1 MRQHACVLNVNKL
14 SITFPFLIY
23 IAREEKTI
31 MVSGNGIDS
40 ADCGHSIPCRTVGF
54 VLTHRAANNDV
65 IVIETNEF
73 FTINRSFHVM
83 RNITMIGTNGRPII
97 AGDNSME
104 PTYLFQASKLLKEK
118 LITLRIKNII
128 FRRIGILRL
137 TNLVSDDI
145 ISFENCYFEN
155 AVTDKGIISIENS
168 YSNVHAGLVHF
179 RRCHFMYNVAL
190 QSSAVIT
197 IVKSQSVF
205 YKCQFRN
212 NLLTNRG
219 LIYFTDAFSV
229 FENNYFKKNAPVRKN
244 DVHIATGAFK
254 LLLSEYKTTKYRYM
268 TNSAGGVIFAT
279 TNSTITVSNCSF
291 IANAAIRFG
300 GAIRMFGKKLVI
312 KSSLFEH
319 NAVMVSASFKAVGG
333 AISAHSNS
341 IVEIFRCLFKR
352 NRATYAGGAIN
363 FEGSK
368 IFIRSSLFEHNKV
381 MSNYIAM
388 TYGGAISSYFNS
400 EVAIFNCLF
409 NQNEAAYGGAFQTQG
424 KIVTVKS
431 SIFDHNAASKGG
443 ALYIRAFSF
452 AEILNCSFQ
461 ENEAMY
467 LGGAIYAFKANKATH
482 FESAAYMRVEKL
494 TITFSS
500 FIHNAV
506 LGKYSAGAFGGAIFT
521 KSCTVEILNCS
532 FERNEAVMDNSSK
545 AKGGAICACASSVF
559 EISHC
564 LFQKNEATCSGGA
577 IHFQGIKM
585 VVRSSLF
592 EGNKVINKYIAD
604 TFGGAMCL
612 DSDAV
617 VAIFNCLFNQNE
629 AAYGSAFHT
638 QGKIFTIKST
648 KFDHNAASK
657 GGALYIPAFSFGEIL
672 NCSFQEN
679 EAMYLGGAI
688 YAFKENKA
696 THFGGTEYMRGAKLI
711 ITFSSFKH
719 NAVLGKSSA
728 GAFGGAIFIQGCTVK
743 ILNCSFERNEAVIN
757 NSSAGASGGAI
768 CASTS
773 SVFEIS
779 NCLFQKNEAARSGG
793 AIHFQ
798 GIKMVVRS
806 SLFDGNKVMSKYFVK
821 RCGGAIFS
829 YFNTV
834 VAIFNCFFNQ
844 NEAAYGGAFHTQG
857 KIFTIKSSIF
867 DYNTAVNDYTAKP
880 EGGAIYAISFS
891 FAEILNCSFSRNKAA
906 RHGGA
911 ICANGR
917 KLIINS
923 SSFEQNTAVGEY
935 IGKTEAGAVYVNI
948 HSIVEILNCLFIKNK
963 ATYLGGS
970 MLTRGKKVVIKSSVF
985 EYNSAVNKY
994 PGDASGGAISAF
1006 DNSDVEI
1013 LNCSFKG
1020 NKATDSGGA
1029 VHIQGKKLV
1038 IKSSLFHN
1046 NTACGNYAAC
1056 DEHKGF
1062 GGAISMNKKVHRLKI
1077 SSFNNSNARSD
1088 TSENLMNSSAT
1099 CDIFNCSFQKNTAK
1113 QSGGAI
1119 VSTDIALTVKASA
1132 FKNNNVGESG
1142 GAISSVFAYS
1152 ASGASILGCSFSSNK
1167 ATISGG
1173 AVAFLGKKL
1182 LVKTSK
1188 FQGNTVLGKKGEGGA
1203 LYVNAFVNHRGHGK
1217 VDIFHSV
1224 FDENQANLR
1233 GGAIMAAL
1241 FQLTVRN
1248 SSFQSSFC
1256 PHSESYSGG
1265 DLLYSKSNVI
1275 LENVTFLDA
1284 DHYNSRNS
1292 LIFHENFLTFKKN
1305 DMIKRFDFIFFVKA
1319 SVHIKCLTGK
1329 NMAVSSSTE
1338 KLPGLFAFISVSCS
1352 FCPVNFYSLYSSH
1365 LEILSQNNSI
1375 RKTNAKCYH
1384 CPLGGICEKGNIR
1397 ASDNFWGYIFQK
1409 EVRFVSCPFGYCCLK
1424 DECLHYSS
1432 CHTSRSGILC
1442 SQCKKG
1448 FTENLLTPN
1457 CLLPEKCRHPWDS
1470 LIVIIIGILYV
1481 SVLMFISEITKIL
1494 KACLV
1499 PRFILS
1505 YFKYINKA
1513 PFHISGTC
1521 HHMKEVMK
1529 ETFSFKFDQGRQIQY
1544 LTNEVLV
1551 EEVDDKEPCENMLN
1565 DAEHVCDKEMLRVV
1579 ALQNRKS
1586 EEDIFPG
1593 LLKVTIFFYQT
1604 NLLFKVYTGSKSDS
1618 ILHLLQEGISTLFN
1632 LRTDG
1637 TFTQALSWCPFDN
1650 LQPVSKI
1657 LLKCSFIM
1665 YLHLVIMLAFLIC
1678 KIGKLLNITG
1688 LELDNSRLFCC
1699 TLRLIFISYAGITT
1713 ACFSLLSC
1721 VELDHHGKV
1730 LFIDGS
1736 IQCYKWW
1743 QLMIVGMACCWI
1755 VPFPVTVYAS
1765 SQLLHRN
1772 MLSAKQFLLCSFFPL
1787 PVICYWLFT
1796 CLKDSRRELSHREVL
1811 SQEAQDVLQIMEGP
1825 FRKLKKKYPMSW
1837 ESVLIGRRLVL
1848 IFIRTFVIN
1857 TLLRLSL
1864 MLFCMILFLN
1874 HHICIKPFVS
1884 KFLNKFEAV
1893 SLLMLII
1900 ICFVNLFSA
1909 YNYTFPTYSYDY
1921 LQGTIQKLKIIE
1933 TSLNL
1938 VFPALMGLLITF
1950 LMFIRIFQFIFWV
1963 CCCFVRV
1970 ICCCIKYKL
1979 HWPN

>member
-14 SITFPFLIY
+14 SITFSFLIY

-65 IVIETNEF
+65 IVIETNEL

-104 PTYLFQASKLLKEK
+104 STYLFQASKLLKEK

-128 FRRIGILRL
+128 FRRMGILRL
-137 TNLVSDDI
+137 TNLVSDDN

-168 YSNVHAGLVHF
+168 HSNVHAGLVHF

-219 LIYFTDAFSV
+219 LISFTDAFSV
-229 FENNYFKKNAPVRKN
+229 FENNYFKKNAPVSKY

-254 LLLSEYKTTKYRYM
+254 LLLSEYNNTKYGYM
-268 TNSAGGVIFAT
+268 TNSAGGVICAT

-291 IANAAIRFG
+291 IANEAIRFG

-319 NAVMVSASFKAVGG
+319 NAVMVGASFEAVGG

-341 IVEIFRCLFKR
+341 IVEIFRCSFKR

-363 FEGSK
+363 LEGSK

-381 MSNYIAM
+381 MSKYIAK
-388 TYGGAISSYFNS
+388 TYGGAISSFSNS
-400 EVAIFNCLF
+400 EVRTFNCLF
-409 NQNEAAYGGAFQTQG
+409 NQNEAAYGGAVHTQG
-424 KIVTVKS
+424 KIFTIKS
-431 SIFDHNAASKGG
+431 SIFDHNAALKGG
-443 ALYIRAFSF
+443 AFYILAFSF
-452 AEILNCSFQ
+452 AKILNCSFQENEAMFLGGAIYASKANKATHFGSAAYMRVEKLRITFSSFIHNTVWGKYSAAAFGGAIFTKSCTVQILNCSFERNEAVKDNSSKVAGGAIFACASSVFEISNCFFRKNEAASCGGAIHFQGIKMVVRSSLFEGNRVINKYIAKTYGGAISLHSNIVVAIFNCLFKRNEAAYGGALNAQGKIFRIESSIFDHNAASVGGALHIFHFSFPEILNCSFQ

-467 LGGAIYAFKANKATH
+467 LGGAIYAYKKNKTTR
-482 FESAAYMRVEKL
+482 FEGSAYMR
-494 TITFSS
+494 
-500 FIHNAV
+500 
-506 LGKYSAGAFGGAIFT
+506 
-521 KSCTVEILNCS
+521 
-532 FERNEAVMDNSSK
+532 
-545 AKGGAICACASSVF
+545 
-559 EISHC
+559 
-564 LFQKNEATCSGGA
+564 
-577 IHFQGIKM
+577 
-585 VVRSSLF
+585 
-592 EGNKVINKYIAD
+592 
-604 TFGGAMCL
+604 
-612 DSDAV
+612 
-617 VAIFNCLFNQNE
+617 
-629 AAYGSAFHT
+629 
-638 QGKIFTIKST
+638 
-648 KFDHNAASK
+648 
-657 GGALYIPAFSFGEIL
+657 GE
-672 NCSFQEN
+672 
-679 EAMYLGGAI
+679 
-688 YAFKENKA
+688 
-696 THFGGTEYMRGAKLI
+696 KLI
-711 ITFSSFKH
+711 IRFSSFKH
-719 NAVLGKSSA
+719 NAVLGKFSA
-728 GAFGGAIFIQGCTVK
+728 AAFGGAIFTKGCTVK

-757 NSSAGASGGAI
+757 NSSATASGGAI
-768 CASTS
+768 CACAS
-773 SVFEIS
+773 SVLEIS
-779 NCLFQKNEAARSGG
+779 NCLFQRNEAAGFGG
-793 AIHFQ
+793 AIHLQ
-798 GIKMVVRS
+798 GIKMIVKS
-806 SLFDGNKVMSKYFVK
+806 SLFEGNKVINKYITK
-821 RCGGAIFS
+821 TYGGAILLNL
-829 YFNTV
+829 NTV

-844 NEAAYGGAFHTQG
+844 NEATYGGAIYTEG

-867 DYNTAVNDYTAKP
+867 DCNSAVNDYTAKP
-880 EGGAIYAISFS
+880 EGGAIHAISFS
-891 FAEILNCSFSRNKAA
+891 FAEILKCSFSRNKAA
-906 RHGGA
+906 RLGGA
-911 ICANGR
+911 ICADGT
-917 KLIINS
+917 KLIISS
-923 SSFEQNTAVGEY
+923 SSFEQNTAVDEY
-935 IGKTEAGAVYVNI
+935 IGKTGAGAIYVNI
-948 HSIVEILNCLFIKNK
+948 HSIVEILNCSFIENK

-970 MLTRGKKVVIKSSVF
+970 MLTQGKKVVIKSSVF
-985 EYNSAVNKY
+985 DYNSAVNKY
-994 PGDASGGAISAF
+994 PGDASGGAISTS

-1029 VHIQGKKLV
+1029 VHIQGKKLI
-1038 IKSSLFHN
+1038 IKSSLFQN
-1046 NTACGNYAAC
+1046 NTACGNHAAC

-1088 TSENLMNSSAT
+1088 TSEHLMNSSAT

-1119 VSTDIALTVKASA
+1119 VSTDIALTVNASS
-1132 FKNNNVGESG
+1132 FKNNVGESG

-1152 ASGASILGCSFSSNK
+1152 ASGVSILGCSFSSNK

-1173 AVAFLGKKL
+1173 AVTFFGK
-1182 LVKTSK
+1182 K
-1188 FQGNTVLGKKGEGGA
+1188 FQGNTVLGRKGEGGA
-1203 LYVNAFVNHRGHGK
+1203 LYVNALVNHRGHGEA
-1217 VDIFHSV
+1217 DIFHSV
-1224 FDENQANLR
+1224 FDGNQASLR
-1233 GGAIMAAL
+1233 GGAVMAAL

-1248 SSFQSSFC
+1248 SSFQSSFY

-1275 LENVTFLDA
+1275 LENVTFLYA
-1284 DHYNSRNS
+1284 DNYNSRNS
-1292 LIFHENFLTFKKN
+1292 LIFHENFLTFRNN

-1319 SVHIKCLTGK
+1319 TVHIKCLTGK
-1329 NMAVSSSTE
+1329 NIAVSSSTE

-1352 FCPVNFYSLYSSH
+1352 FCPVNFYSLQSSH
-1365 LEILSQNNSI
+1365 LEILSQTNSI
-1375 RKTNAKCYH
+1375 RRTNAKCYH

-1397 ASDNFWGYIFQK
+1397 ASDNFWGYIFAK
-1409 EVRFVSCPFGYCCLK
+1409 EVHFVSCPFGYCCFN

-1432 CHTSRSGILC
+1432 CHISRSGVLC

-1457 CLLPEKCRHPWDS
+1457 CLLPEKCRHPGDL
-1470 LIVIIIGILYV
+1470 LIVIIIGIVYV
-1481 SVLMFISEITKIL
+1481 SVLMFINEITKIL
-1494 KACLV
+1494 NACLV
-1499 PRFILS
+1499 PSYFLS

-1513 PFHISGTC
+1513 PFHISEIC
-1521 HHMKEVMK
+1521 HHMKNVMK
-1529 ETFSFKFDQGRQIQY
+1529 ATFSHKFYQGRQIQY

-1551 EEVDDKEPCENMLN
+1551 EEVDDKEPCKNMLN
-1565 DAEHVCDKEMLRVV
+1565 DAEYVCNEEILRVV
-1579 ALQNRKS
+1579 ALQNFKN

-1593 LLKVTIFFYQT
+1593 LLKVIIFFYQT
-1604 NLLFKVYTGSKSDS
+1604 NLLFKVYTGSNSDS
-1618 ILHLLQEGISTLFN
+1618 ILHILQEGVSTLFN

-1650 LQPVSKI
+1650 LQRVSKI

-1665 YLHLVIMLAFLIC
+1665 YLHLLIMFAFLIC
-1678 KIGKLLNITG
+1678 RIGKLLNITG
-1688 LELDNSRLFCC
+1688 LESNHSRLFCC

-1721 VELDHHGKV
+1721 VELGHHGKV

-1743 QLMIVGMACCWI
+1743 QLMIVGIVCCWI

-1765 SQLLHRN
+1765 SQLLHKN

-1796 CLKDSRRELSHREVL
+1796 CLKDSSRELSHREVL
-1811 SQEAQDVLQIMEGP
+1811 SQEVQDVLQIMEGP
-1825 FRKLKKKYPMSW
+1825 FRKVKKKYPISW

-1864 MLFCMILFLN
+1864 MLFCMILFLS
-1874 HHICIKPFVS
+1874 HHICIKPFAS

-1893 SLLMLII
+1893 SLLMLTI
-1900 ICFVNLFSA
+1900 ICFVNLFPA
-1909 YNYTFPTYSYDY
+1909 YNYTFPTYSYDFI
-1921 LQGTIQKLKIIE
+1921 QGTIQKLKIIE

-1938 VFPALMGLLITF
+1938 VFPALVGLLITF
-1950 LMFIRIFQFIFWV
+1950 LMFTRIFQFIFLV
-1963 CCCFVRV
+1963 CCCFVRL
-1970 ICCCIKYKL
+1970 IRFCIKYKL
-1979 HWPN
+1979 T